1 MSRGKIR
8 HSFAR
13 LVQGP
18 TTDLDLGR
26 AALLFAAEEYPDLD
40 PDEHIALLDRL
51 ASRADERLAGRD
63 GDFERLDAI
72 NKVLFEEHGIKGNRE
87 SYYDPR
93 NSYLNEVLDRRLGIP
108 ITLAI
113 VMIEVGRRLGVPLE
127 GVNFP
132 GHFLVRHGAQRELL
146 LDPFDGGVVLTQMEC
161 AAMLHRA
168 TEGQIPFQVDLLRP
182 ATPIQIL
189 QRMLNNLR
197 NLYLQINDLERALRV
212 LRYLILLEPENQEI
226 RREIGLLL
234 VKWGDVEAG
243 IEELECYLSTAS
255 ESEDR
260 QKVEELLDQ
269 ARRNLLPIQ

>member
-1 MSRGKIR
+1 MRRGEIR
-8 HSFAR
+8 RSFAR
-13 LVQGP
+13 LIQGSS
-18 TTDLDLGR
+18 TDLDLGR
-26 AALLFAAEEYPDLD
+26 AALLFASEEYPELEIEAHVATLD
-40 PDEHIALLDRL
+40 QL
-51 ASRADERLAGRD
+51 AARAAERLAGEA
-63 GDFERLDAI
+63 GDFARLDAI
-72 NKVLFEEHGIKGNRE
+72 NRVLFEEHGLRGNRE

-93 NSYLNEVLDRRLGIP
+93 NSFLNEVLERRLGIP

-113 VMIEVGRRLGVPLE
+113 VMLEVGRRLGVPLE

-146 LDPFDGGVVLTQMEC
+146 LDPFDSGVVLTQMEC
-161 AAMLHRA
+161 AAMLYRA
-168 TEGQIPFQVDLLRP
+168 SEGQIPFHADLLRP

-212 LRYLILLEPENQEI
+212 LRYLALLEPENQEI

-243 IEELECYLSTAS
+243 IEELEFYLSTAS